1 MATGRVTAEVVNAL
15 QATERD
21 YFLWDDKLAGFG
33 IKVTPK
39 GGKTYVVQYR
49 QGGRGAKVRRYTIG
63 TDAQFKP
70 LQARAEAE
78 RLLMRVRQGVEIAD
92 EKKQRQRVA
101 VELAFN
107 KFAPAFCD
115 DALKLA
121 WPKSWQQAKA
131 ALALHAIPV
140 LGDKPLPSIT
150 ASDLRQLLAKLDK
163 HPATRRNV
171 FAILSYMFNR
181 AVELGH
187 LGVSPLAGIKAPP
200 QVAERT
206 RTLDDDELRWL
217 WEAAGL
223 EAEPYRSII
232 RHLMLWG
239 QRRSEV
245 AALPWAELSR
255 SRAEW
260 HLPKERAKNGSENV
274 IPLTPGA
281 IARLDALAGG
291 DRWPRRGYVFPSSKK
306 TPASGFSKVKR
317 RLDERMRKAAQEA
330 GGDLAPW
337 KLHDLRRTVATN
349 MQRLRVPFEVI
360 EHLLNHRER
369 TRTGIGKVYQT
380 HGFKDEKL
388 DALLRWEARLG
399 RIVDGGTAT
408 VVAIGLANKVA

>member
-15 QATERD
+15 QPAERA
-21 YFLWDDKLAGFG
+21 YCLWDDKLAGFG
-33 IKVTPK
+33 VKVTPK
-39 GGKTYVVQYR
+39 GGKAYVLQYR
-49 QGGRGAKVRRYTIG
+49 MGGRGSKVRRYTIG

-78 RLLMRVRQGVEIAD
+78 RQLIRVRQGVDIAD

-115 DALKLA
+115 DTLKIA

-131 ALALHAIPV
+131 ALNLHAIPA

-181 AVELGH
+181 AVDDGL
-187 LGVSPLAGIKAPP
+187 LSVSPLAGIKAPP

-217 WEAAGL
+217 WVAAEL
-223 EAEPYRSII
+223 EAEPYRSIV
-232 RHLMLWG
+232 RHLMLLG

-245 AALPWAELSR
+245 AALPWVELSR

-274 IPLTPGA
+274 IPLTAAA

-291 DRWPRRGYVFPSSKK
+291 ERWPRRGLVFPSAKA
-306 TPASGFSKVKR
+306 TAPSGFSKVKR
-317 RLDERMRKAAQEA
+317 RLDDRMRTAAQKA

-380 HGFKDEKL
+380 HSFKDEKL
-388 DALLRWEARLG
+388 DALLRWEARLAH
-399 RIVDGGTAT
+399 IVEGSGG
-408 VVAIGLANKVA
+408 VVVQLRA